1 MLFDEFIKCKLKLL
15 KFLLIVFYGR
25 ARFSFDAWIYMQ
37 YDCGCVGISR
47 DDSLFRWVGNG
58 VGTGVEAGAGQW

>member
-25 ARFSFDAWIYMQ
+25 ARVSHVMHEFICNMIVVVWESQEMTLCLD
-37 YDCGCVGISR
+37 
-47 DDSLFRWVGNG
+47 
-58 VGTGVEAGAGQW
+58 E